1 MIQRLISLYESNAYV
16 KSLVTAL
23 EMTVV
28 SFVTS
33 YSGGLPSSKS
43 GWVALASALGGA
55 VWSALR
61 TWLVQNA
68 VKAQVAPKA

>member
-1 MIQRLISLYESNAYV
+1 MIQKLISLYETNGYV
-16 KSLVTAL
+16 KSFVTAL
-23 EMTVV
+23 EMAMVG
-28 SFVTS
+28 FVTS
-33 YSGGLPSSKS
+33 YSGGLPSSKT
-43 GWVALASALGGA
+43 GWATMLSALGGA